1 MKWQKYIS
9 LSLSHYLSFFLFLTI
24 SAFIS
29 NPTICTSFFTSSRH
43 VITGHRVTA
52 IRTTV
57 VFTHDSKEPCWTLY
71 QERTILFSK
80 QELFLIK
87 VESTKNILSNVC
99 IFVTCVIV
107 HIKINIFSMYAW
119 RHCKYCFKKKHNP
132 LTFIAYRPGPS
143 WCTPIRATS
152 VNVIAR
158 TVSITVPT
166 CEFAFLPISPICTSW
181 KKHAAVI
188 SYI

>member
-99 IFVTCVIV
+99 IFVPCVIV

-119 RHCKYCFKKKHNP
+119 RHCKNCFKKNIILSLSLHTGPVHPDAHPFGQLP
-132 LTFIAYRPGPS
+132 LT
-143 WCTPIRATS
+143 W
-152 VNVIAR
+152 
-158 TVSITVPT
+158 
-166 CEFAFLPISPICTSW
+166 L
-181 KKHAAVI
+181 HALFP
-188 SYI
+188 

>member
-99 IFVTCVIV
+99 IFITCVIV

-119 RHCKYCFKKKHNP
+119 RHCKNCFKKNIILSLSLHTGPVHPDAHPFGQLP
-132 LTFIAYRPGPS
+132 LT
-143 WCTPIRATS
+143 W
-152 VNVIAR
+152 
-158 TVSITVPT
+158 
-166 CEFAFLPISPICTSW
+166 L
-181 KKHAAVI
+181 HALFP
-188 SYI
+188 

>member
-1 MKWQKYIS
+1 MFPCLSPTIFLSFYILPS
-9 LSLSHYLSFFLFLTI
+9 VHLSPIQPSVHPSSHRPVTWSQVIGLRQFGLQLSLHMI
-24 SAFIS
+24 PK
-29 NPTICTSFFTSSRH
+29 NPA
-43 VITGHRVTA
+43 GHS
-52 IRTTV
+52 IRREQ
-57 VFTHDSKEPCWTLY
+57 FYFQKP
-71 QERTILFSK
+71 
-80 QELFLIK
+80 ELFLIK
-87 VESTKNILSNVC
+87 VESTKNILWNVC
-99 IFVTCVIV
+99 IFVNCVIV